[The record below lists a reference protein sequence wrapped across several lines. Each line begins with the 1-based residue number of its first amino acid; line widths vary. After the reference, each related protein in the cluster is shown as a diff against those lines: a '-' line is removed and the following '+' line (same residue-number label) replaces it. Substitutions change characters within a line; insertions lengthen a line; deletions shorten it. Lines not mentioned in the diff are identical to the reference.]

1 MLSKPACSAATQ
13 ASRSRGQSVR
23 WIQNAAP
30 NFIALARDLRGYRR
44 DVPPVPSLPPAM
56 RDAVLDWFDANGR
69 MFAIREARD
78 PYAILVSEVMAQQT
92 QIGRAQEYWTRWMA
106 MFPTLEALAS
116 ASPGDVLR
124 AWAGLGY
131 NRRAINLQ
139 RAARVVVAEHG
150 GRLPETVEALERLPG
165 VGPYTARAVA
175 AIAFGVL
182 VTAVDTNVRRVL
194 SRVAV
199 GDGVVPPE
207 DLQELADG
215 LVPADRPAAWTQGL
229 MDVGATFCRS
239 RRPVCDACPVRAWC
253 RFAAVDRP
261 PVRAERNRV
270 PFAQTSRWLRG
281 RILARLRDAH
291 GATWTLFADAIGEHD
306 SGAVSA
312 ALVAMARDGLVELD
326 TADAACARLPLS

>member
-1 MLSKPACSAATQ
+1 
-13 ASRSRGQSVR
+13 
-23 WIQNAAP
+23 
-30 NFIALARDLRGYRR
+30 
-44 DVPPVPSLPPAM
+44 M
-56 RDAVLDWFDANGR
+56 RDAVLDWFDTNGR

-106 MFPTLEALAS
+106 TFPTFEALAS

-139 RAARVVVAEHG
+139 RAARAVVAEHG
-150 GRLPETVEALERLPG
+150 GRLPETVEALQRLPG

-175 AIAFGVL
+175 AIAFGAP

-199 GDGVVPPE
+199 AAGVLPPA
-207 DLQELADG
+207 DLQALADG
-215 LVPADRPAAWTQGL
+215 LVPADRPAAWTQAL

-239 RRPVCDACPVRAWC
+239 RRPACEACPVQAWC
-253 RFAAVDRP
+253 RFAAADAP
-261 PVRAERNRV
+261 PVRAGRVRV

-281 RILARLRDAH
+281 RILARLRDADD
-291 GATWTLFADAIGEHD
+291 ATWTPFVEAIGEHG
-306 SGAVSA
+306 SAAVCA
-312 ALVAMARDGLVELD
+312 ALVVMARDGLVELD
-326 TADAACARLPLS
+326 IADPARARLPLS

>member
-1 MLSKPACSAATQ
+1 
-13 ASRSRGQSVR
+13 
-23 WIQNAAP
+23 
-30 NFIALARDLRGYRR
+30 
-44 DVPPVPSLPPAM
+44 M

-69 MFAIREARD
+69 MFAIREVRD

-106 MFPTLEALAS
+106 TFPTLEALAS

-175 AIAFGVL
+175 AIAFGVP
-182 VTAVDTNVRRVL
+182 VTAVDTNVRRVV

-199 GDGVVPPE
+199 GDGVVSPGN
-207 DLQELADG
+207 LQALADA
-215 LVPADRPAAWTQGL
+215 LVPADRAAAWTQAL
-229 MDVGATFCRS
+229 MDVGAAFCRS
-239 RRPVCDACPVRAWC
+239 RRPVCEGCPVQAWC
-253 RFAAVDRP
+253 RFAVADPP
-261 PVRAERNRV
+261 PVLAERTRV
-270 PFAQTSRWLRG
+270 PFEQTSRWLRG
-281 RILARLRDAH
+281 RILARLRDAD
-291 GATWTLFADAIGEHD
+291 GATWTPFAEAIGEHD
-306 SGAVSA
+306 SDAVSA

-326 TADAACARLPLS
+326 AADGARARLPLS

>member
-1 MLSKPACSAATQ
+1 
-13 ASRSRGQSVR
+13 
-23 WIQNAAP
+23 
-30 NFIALARDLRGYRR
+30 
-44 DVPPVPSLPPAM
+44 M

-106 MFPTLEALAS
+106 TFPTLEALAS
-116 ASPGDVLR
+116 ASPRDVLR

-139 RAARVVVAEHG
+139 RAARVVVAKHG

-175 AIAFGVL
+175 AIAFGVP

-194 SRVAV
+194 SRVTV
-199 GDGVVPPE
+199 GDRVVPPG

-215 LVPADRPAAWTQGL
+215 LVPADRPAAWTQAL

-239 RRPVCDACPVRAWC
+239 RRPACDGCPVRAWC
-253 RFAAVDRP
+253 RFAAVDAPR
-261 PVRAERNRV
+261 VRTERNRV

-281 RILARLRDAH
+281 RILARLRDVD
-291 GATWTLFADAIGEHD
+291 GATWTLFGDAIGEHD

-326 TADAACARLPLS
+326 SAHAGRARLPLS

>member
-1 MLSKPACSAATQ
+1 M
-13 ASRSRGQSVR
+13 
-23 WIQNAAP
+23 
-30 NFIALARDLRGYRR
+30 
-44 DVPPVPSLPPAM
+44 PPVPSLPPAM
-56 RDAVLDWFDANGR
+56 RDAVLAWFDANGR

-92 QIGRAQEYWTRWMA
+92 QISRAQEYWTRWMA

-116 ASPGDVLR
+116 ASPADVLR

-139 RAARVVVAEHG
+139 RAARVILAEHG

-175 AIAFGVL
+175 AIAFGAP

-194 SRVAV
+194 SRMAV
-199 GDGVVPPE
+199 GDGAVPPS
-207 DLQELADG
+207 DLQALADG
-215 LVPADRPAAWTQGL
+215 VLPPDRPAAWTQAL

-253 RFAAVDRP
+253 QFAAGGGG
-261 PVRAERNRV
+261 VRSPAGTRSPRV
-270 PFAQTSRWLRG
+270 PFALTSRWLRG
-281 RILARLRDAH
+281 RILERLRDADTS
-291 GATWTLFADAIGEHD
+291 TWTVFRDPIGGHDPAAIT
-306 SGAVSA
+306 S

-326 TADAACARLPLS
+326 GTDTARARLPLS

>member
-1 MLSKPACSAATQ
+1 
-13 ASRSRGQSVR
+13 
-23 WIQNAAP
+23 
-30 NFIALARDLRGYRR
+30 
-44 DVPPVPSLPPAM
+44 M

-92 QIGRAQEYWTRWMA
+92 QIGRAQDYWTRWMA
-106 MFPTLEALAS
+106 TFPTLQALAA

-139 RAARVVVAEHG
+139 RAARAVVAEHG
-150 GRLPETVEALERLPG
+150 GRLPEAVEALERLPG

-175 AIAFGVL
+175 AIAFGAP

-199 GDGVVPPE
+199 ADGVLPPA
-207 DLQELADG
+207 DLQALADG
-215 LVPADRPAAWTQGL
+215 LVPADRPAAWTQAL

-239 RRPVCDACPVRAWC
+239 RRPVCEACPVQAWC
-253 RFAAVDRP
+253 RFAAADP
-261 PVRAERNRV
+261 LPARAEPKRV

-281 RILARLRDAH
+281 RILARLRERD
-291 GATWTLFADAIGEHD
+291 GATWTPFAEAIGEHD
-306 SGAVSA
+306 SDAVCA

-326 TADAACARLPLS
+326 SADAARARIPLS